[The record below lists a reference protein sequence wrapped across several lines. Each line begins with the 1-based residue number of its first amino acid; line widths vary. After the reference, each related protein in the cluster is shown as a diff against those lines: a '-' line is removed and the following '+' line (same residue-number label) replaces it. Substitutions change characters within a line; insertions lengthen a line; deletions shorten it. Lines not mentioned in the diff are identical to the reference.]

1 MINTTKVY
9 NLNQTTVYQIISKF
23 SQDSEFQKNTYNK
36 FREYNFQELEED
48 VLLSAKD
55 YFEQDKF
62 SEEDMEEVKNLLA
75 SLREN

>member
-9 NLNQTTVYQIISKF
+9 DLNQTTVYQIICKF
-23 SQDSEFQKNTYNK
+23 SQDPEFQKNTYNK
-36 FREYNFQELEED
+36 FRQYNFQELEED

-55 YFEQDKF
+55 YFQQQKF
-62 SEEDMEEVKNLLA
+62 NQEDMEEVKNLLA

>member
-9 NLNQTTVYQIISKF
+9 DLNQTTVYQIISKF